1 MAAKAVATETSS
13 PSILDA
19 KKIETFAMGVAVFK
33 SLAPRLGLVAVW
45 SDAIST

>member
-1 MAAKAVATETSS
+1 LAAKAVATETPS

-19 KKIETFAMGVAVFK
+19 KNFETFAMGVAVFK

-45 SDAIST
+45 SDAIAT